1 MLAIFWHCI
10 GLTIFVH
17 FVQLLVL
24 KLHSNIITKKSFKMK
39 TLLKGTLAT
48 AVLALTNLAVF
59 AGTNNSTDNSSNGA
73 AVVGFFAVLV
83 AAIVIPALG
92 HKAHH

>member
-1 MLAIFWHCI
+1 M
-10 GLTIFVH
+10 H

-59 AGTNNSTDNSSNGA
+59 AGTNNATDNSSNGA

>member
-1 MLAIFWHCI
+1 
-10 GLTIFVH
+10 
-17 FVQLLVL
+17 
-24 KLHSNIITKKSFKMK
+24 MK
-39 TLLKGTLAT
+39 TLFAT

-59 AGTNNSTDNSSNGA
+59 AGTNNTTETTSNNGA
-73 AVVGFFAVLV
+73 AVIGFFAVLV